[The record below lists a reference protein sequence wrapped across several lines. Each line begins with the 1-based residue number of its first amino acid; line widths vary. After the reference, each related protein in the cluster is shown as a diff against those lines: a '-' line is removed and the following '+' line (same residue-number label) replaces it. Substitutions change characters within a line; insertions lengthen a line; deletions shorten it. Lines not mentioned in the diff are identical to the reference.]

1 MVALA
6 NNFDDQYRY
15 QPTGKYIGKRAA
27 IYRRLSDEKQE
38 EGWSLEFQEKKLRE
52 AIVLEGCTFDEK
64 HSYVDTHTGVE
75 IFERTDLNALRAA
88 ARRGEFDVLFLY
100 KLDRF
105 SRVGWQQEMMR
116 EELKRYGVTIVTLKK
131 DEHADDDSPLGAL
144 IRGFYAFKAEEE
156 RNDILQRTEDG
167 RRQKA
172 ESGNLLGGGDPLH
185 GYRWNANGKER
196 SRYLIDPKEAKVV
209 RRIFKMAKDGMP
221 LNKIAD
227 TLTKERIPTPRG
239 APIWHRSTLR
249 QMLTNRAYTGEAI
262 AYKWHQVKEPGK
274 KVEKV
279 VQRPQEQWIKLP
291 EGVIPPLVD
300 VATFEAVQQQLARN
314 KQQAARRNKN
324 PQDTLLRCGLVIC
337 GYCGSHM
344 AVDRWP
350 DGRIRYRCAN
360 NKLGEC
366 EKHIVTISAKR
377 LDAEVWQRA
386 VEIIRNP
393 SLLIEEINKRR
404 KKDPTKDDR
413 KTLRKQARDTKQQ
426 IENCT
431 KTLREAKN
439 ETVRALMAQELERLV
454 RQQEEIERAQNALGN
469 QQEEWA
475 KEQQAFDDFVK
486 WCDEERAKLDDPKHK
501 VTYQEKRNACEKLG
515 LKARVWRP
523 DHKPQW
529 EIVPNPPDIVNT
541 TARVS
546 SRRSRMQPSTT

>member
-6 NNFDDQYRY
+6 SNFDDEYRY
-15 QPTGKYIGKRAA
+15 QPTGKYVGRRAA

-52 AIVLEGCTFDEK
+52 AIALENCTFDEK

-156 RNDILQRTEDG
+156 RNDIILRTGDG
-167 RRQKA
+167 SRQKA
-172 ESGNLLGGGDPLH
+172 SSGNLLGCGEPLY
-185 GYRWNANGKER
+185 GYRWNGNGKER
-196 SRYLIDPKEAKVV
+196 THYLINPKESKVV
-209 RRIFKMAKDGMP
+209 RRAFAMAKDGISQR
-221 LNKIAD
+221 KIAE
-227 TLTKERIPTPRG
+227 TFTKEHIPTRHG
-239 APIWHRSTLR
+239 GSIWR
-249 QMLTNRAYTGEAI
+249 QATIRKMLANRAYTGEAV
-262 AYKWHQVKEPGK
+262 AYKWHGVKQPGK
-274 KVEKV
+274 RTKRY
-279 VQRPQEQWIKLP
+279 VQRPEEQWIRLP

-300 VATFEAVQQQLARN
+300 VATFETVQKQLERN

-324 PQDTLLRCGLVIC
+324 PQDALLRCGLVVC
-337 GYCGSHM
+337 GYCGSPM
-344 AVDRWP
+344 SVFRNPARNTVQ
-350 DGRIRYRCAN
+350 YRCLGK
-360 NKLGEC
+360 KLGKV
-366 EKHIVTISAKR
+366 EKHLTLISVNT
-377 LDAEVWQRA
+377 LDAEVWQHA

-393 SLLIEEINKRR
+393 ALLIEEINKRR
-404 KKDPTKDDR
+404 KKDPTQDNR
-413 KTLRKQARDTKQQ
+413 KALRRQVREIKQQ

-439 ETVRALMAQELERLV
+439 ETVRALMAQELDRLV
-454 RQQEEIERAQNALGN
+454 KEQEKIERAQKAQVN
-469 QQEEWA
+469 QQEAWA
-475 KEQQAFDDFVK
+475 KEQQALDDFVK
-486 WCDEERAKLDDPKHK
+486 WCDEERAKLDDPMHK

-515 LKARVWRP
+515 LKALVWRP
-523 DHKPQW
+523 DHDPQW
-529 EIVPNPPDIVNT
+529 QIFPNPPDIENT
-541 TARVS
+541 MACHWRAPG
-546 SRRSRMQPSTT
+546 RRRLR